1 MQSKGQ
7 GHVDNLD
14 IVFCGT
20 GWLPMVDAVQARLPD
35 GAKVR
40 VRDHDRPMAEEVA
53 DAHVILPSNGRI
65 DAESINGARN
75 LRLIQQPA
83 VGVEVVD
90 LEAAKASGV
99 PVCNAPGANAD
110 ALAQN
115 ALLLVLALAR
125 RLPEARRAFAERQIG
140 VPLGREL
147 TGKVLGI
154 IGLGRSG
161 SRLAEAGRALG
172 MEVVGVGSRS
182 SPRELEELL
191 SRADF
196 VSVHCPLT
204 PETRG
209 LLGGRELRLM
219 KRDACLVNC
228 ARGPIVSRDAL
239 ETSLAEGRLGG
250 AGLDVFWE
258 EPWDPDD
265 PLFSRE
271 DVVTLPHIGGSTVE
285 VFARVA
291 DLVVENVRRLR
302 AGEEL
307 LHRIV

>member
-1 MQSKGQ
+1 MP
-7 GHVDNLD
+7 DLD

-20 GWLPMVDAVQARLPD
+20 GWLPMVDAVRERLPA
-35 GAKVR
+35 GATLR
-40 VRDHDRPMAEEVA
+40 VRDYDRPMTDEVA

-65 DAESINGARN
+65 DADSIRGAKN

-83 VGVEVVD
+83 VGVDMVD
-90 LEAAKASGV
+90 LEAAKACGV

-115 ALLLVLALAR
+115 ALFLILALAR
-125 RLPEARRAFAERQIG
+125 RLPEARRAFAERQVG

-147 TGKVLGI
+147 TGKVLGV

-161 SRLAEAGRALG
+161 TRLAAAAEALG
-172 MEVVGVGSRS
+172 MEVVGVRS
-182 SPRELEELL
+182 SSSREELDALL

-196 VSVHCPLT
+196 VSLHCPLT

-209 LLGGRELRLM
+209 LLGAAELALM
-219 KRDACLVNC
+219 KPDAVLVNC
-228 ARGPIVSRDAL
+228 ARGPILQREAI
-239 ETSLAEGRLGG
+239 EAALAEGRLGG
-250 AGLDVFWE
+250 VGLDVFWE

-265 PLFSRE
+265 PLFARE
-271 DVVTLPHIGGSTVE
+271 DVVTLPHVGGSTVE

-291 DLVVENVRRLR
+291 DLVAENLRRLV

-307 LHRIV
+307 LHRIL

>member
-1 MQSKGQ
+1 MT
-7 GHVDNLD
+7 HLD

-20 GWLPMVDAVQARLPD
+20 GWLPMVDAVRERLPD
-35 GAKVR
+35 GATLR
-40 VRDHDRPMAEEVA
+40 VRDYDRPMADEVA
-53 DAHVILPSNGRI
+53 GAQVILPSNGRI
-65 DAESINGARN
+65 DAASIRGAKN

-83 VGVEVVD
+83 VGVDVVD
-90 LEAAKASGV
+90 LEAARACGV

-115 ALLLVLALAR
+115 ALFLILALAR
-125 RLPEARRAFAERQIG
+125 RLPEAQRAFAERQLG

-161 SRLAEAGRALG
+161 SRLAAAAEALG
-172 MEVVGVGSRS
+172 MEVMAVRS
-182 SPRELEELL
+182 SSSREELEALL

-196 VSVHCPLT
+196 VSLHCPLT
-204 PETRG
+204 PATRG
-209 LLGGRELRLM
+209 LIGTAELALM
-219 KRDACLVNC
+219 KPDAYLVNC
-228 ARGPIVSRDAL
+228 ARGPILEREAL
-239 ETSLAEGRLGG
+239 EAALAEGRLGG
-250 AGLDVFWE
+250 VGLDVFWE

-265 PLFSRE
+265 PLFARE
-271 DVVTLPHIGGSTVE
+271 DVVSLPHVGGSTVE

-291 DLVVENVRRLR
+291 DLVAENLRRLL

>member
-1 MQSKGQ
+1 MT
-7 GHVDNLD
+7 DLD

-20 GWLPMVDAVQARLPD
+20 GWLPMVDAVRTRLPE
-35 GAKVR
+35 GASVR
-40 VRDHDRPMAEEVA
+40 VRDADRTMADEVA

-65 DAESINGARN
+65 DAASIRGARN

-90 LEAAKASGV
+90 LETAKACGV

-115 ALLLVLALAR
+115 ALLLILSLAR
-125 RLPEARRAFAERQIG
+125 RLPEARRAFAERQLG

-147 TGKVLGI
+147 TGKVLGV

-161 SRLAEAGRALG
+161 SRLAEAARALG
-172 MEVVGVGSRS
+172 MEVVGVRSTSSR
-182 SPRELEELL
+182 RELEALL

-196 VSVHCPLT
+196 VSLHCPLT
-204 PETRG
+204 PDTRG
-209 LLGGRELRLM
+209 LLGAAELGLM
-219 KRDACLVNC
+219 KPDACLVNC
-228 ARGPIVSRDAL
+228 ARGPIIEREAL
-239 ETSLAEGRLGG
+239 ESALAEGRLGG
-250 AGLDVFWE
+250 VGLDVFWQ
-258 EPWDPDD
+258 EPWDPGE
-265 PLFSRE
+265 PLFGRE
-271 DVVTLPHIGGSTVE
+271 DVVTLPHVGGSTVE

-291 DLVVENVRRLR
+291 DLVVENIRRLL

-307 LHRIV
+307 LHRVV

>member
-1 MQSKGQ
+1 MTE
-7 GHVDNLD
+7 LD
-14 IVFCGT
+14 VVFCGT
-20 GWLPMVDAVQARLPD
+20 GWLPMVGAVRARLPE
-35 GAKVR
+35 GASLR
-40 VRDHDRPMAEEVA
+40 VRDYDRPMAEEVA

-65 DAESINGARN
+65 DAASIRGARN

-83 VGVEVVD
+83 VGVDVVD
-90 LEAAKASGV
+90 LETAKACGV

-115 ALLLVLALAR
+115 ALLLILALAR
-125 RLPEARRAFAERQIG
+125 RLPEARRAFAERHVG

-147 TGKVLGI
+147 TGKVLGV

-161 SRLAEAGRALG
+161 SRLAAAARALG
-172 MEVVGVGSRS
+172 MDVVGVRSTSSRE
-182 SPRELEELL
+182 ELEALL

-196 VSVHCPLT
+196 VSLHCPLT
-204 PETRG
+204 PETHG
-209 LLGGRELRLM
+209 LLGEAELRLM

-228 ARGPIVSRDAL
+228 ARGPIIEREAL
-239 ETSLAEGRLGG
+239 EASLVEGRLGG

-258 EPWDPDD
+258 EPWDPDE
-265 PLFSRE
+265 PLFARE

-291 DLVVENVRRLR
+291 DLVAENIRRLL

>member
-1 MQSKGQ
+1 MT
-7 GHVDNLD
+7 DLD

-20 GWLPMVDAVQARLPD
+20 GWLPMVDAVRALLPA
-35 GAKVR
+35 GASLR
-40 VRDHDRPMAEEVA
+40 VRDYDRPVAEEVA

-65 DAESINGARN
+65 DAAAIRGARN

-90 LEAAKASGV
+90 LEAARACGV
-99 PVCNAPGANAD
+99 PVCNAPGSNAD

-115 ALLLVLALAR
+115 ALLLILALAR
-125 RLPEARRAFAERQIG
+125 RLPEARRAFAERRVG

-147 TGKVLGI
+147 TGKVLGV

-161 SRLAEAGRALG
+161 TRLAAAARALG
-172 MEVVGVGSRS
+172 MEVVAVRS
-182 SPRELEELL
+182 SSSRPELEALL
-191 SRADF
+191 ARADF
-196 VSVHCPLT
+196 VSLHCPLT
-204 PETRG
+204 SGTRG
-209 LLGGRELRLM
+209 LLGAAELALM

-228 ARGPIVSRDAL
+228 ARGPIVVREAL
-239 ETSLAEGRLGG
+239 EEALAEGRLGG

-265 PLFSRE
+265 PLFARE

-291 DLVVENVRRLR
+291 DLVVENIRRLL

>member
-1 MQSKGQ
+1 MTE
-7 GHVDNLD
+7 LD

-20 GWLPMVDAVQARLPD
+20 GWLPMVDAVRERLPD
-35 GAKVR
+35 GATVR
-40 VRDHDRPMAEEVA
+40 VRNYDRPMAEEVA

-65 DAESINGARN
+65 DAASIRGARN

-90 LEAAKASGV
+90 LETAKACGV

-115 ALLLVLALAR
+115 ALFLILALAR
-125 RLPEARRAFAERQIG
+125 RLPEARRAFAERQVG

-147 TGKVLGI
+147 TGKVLGV
-154 IGLGRSG
+154 IGLGQSG
-161 SRLAEAGRALG
+161 TRLAAAAEALG
-172 MEVVGVGSRS
+172 MEVVGVRS
-182 SPRELEELL
+182 SSTREELEALL

-196 VSVHCPLT
+196 VSLHCPLT
-204 PETRG
+204 PGTRG
-209 LLGGRELRLM
+209 LLGSAELGLM
-219 KRDACLVNC
+219 KPDACLVNC
-228 ARGPIVSRDAL
+228 ARGPILQREAL
-239 ETSLAEGRLGG
+239 ELALSEGRLGG
-250 AGLDVFWE
+250 VGLDVFWE

-265 PLFSRE
+265 PLFARE
-271 DVVTLPHIGGSTVE
+271 DVVTLPHVGGSTVE

-291 DLVVENVRRLR
+291 DLVVENLRRLL

>member
-1 MQSKGQ
+1 MSA
-7 GHVDNLD
+7 LE

-20 GWLPMVDAVQARLPD
+20 GWLPMVDAVRSRLPE
-35 GAKVR
+35 GASLR
-40 VRDHDRPMAEEVA
+40 VRDYVRPLPEEVA
-53 DAHVILPSNGRI
+53 GAHVILPSNAHI
-65 DAESINGARN
+65 DAEAIAAARD

-90 LEAAKASGV
+90 LEAARGRGV

-115 ALLLVLALAR
+115 ALLLILALAR
-125 RLPEARRAFAERQIG
+125 RLPEARRAFAERRIG

-147 TGKVLGI
+147 TGKVLGV
-154 IGLGRSG
+154 IGLGKSG
-161 SRLAEAGRALG
+161 SRLAVAAEALG
-172 MEVVGVGSRS
+172 MEVVGVRSTSSR
-182 SPRELEELL
+182 EELDAL
-191 SRADF
+191 LARADF
-196 VSVHCPLT
+196 ISLHLPLT
-204 PETRG
+204 PATRG
-209 LLGGRELRLM
+209 LLGEAELALV
-219 KRDACLVNC
+219 KPGACVVNC
-228 ARGPIVSRDAL
+228 ARGPIIDRDAL
-239 ETSLAEGRLGG
+239 ESALASGRLGG

-265 PLFSRE
+265 PLFARD
-271 DVVTLPHIGGSTVE
+271 DVVTLPHVGGSTVE

-291 DLVVENVRRLR
+291 DLVAENIRRLM

>member
-1 MQSKGQ
+1 MTE
-7 GHVDNLD
+7 LD

-20 GWLPMVDAVQARLPD
+20 GWLPMVDAVRARLPE
-35 GAKVR
+35 GASVR
-40 VRDHDRPMAEEVA
+40 VRDYDRPIAEEVA

-65 DAESINGARN
+65 DGASIRGAQN

-90 LEAAKASGV
+90 LDAAKACGV

-115 ALLLVLALAR
+115 ALLLILALAR
-125 RLPEARRAFAERQIG
+125 RLPEARRAFAERRVG

-147 TGKVLGI
+147 TGKVLGV

-161 SRLAEAGRALG
+161 LRLAGAAGALG
-172 MEVVGVGSRS
+172 MEVVGVRSASSRQ
-182 SPRELEELL
+182 ELEALL

-196 VSVHCPLT
+196 VSLHCPLT
-204 PETRG
+204 PETQG
-209 LLGGRELRLM
+209 LIGEAELGLM
-219 KRDACLVNC
+219 KRGAYLVNC
-228 ARGPIVSRDAL
+228 ARGSIIDRGAL
-239 ETSLAEGRLGG
+239 EAALAEGQLGG
-250 AGLDVFWE
+250 VGMDVFWE
-258 EPWDPDD
+258 EPWDPDE
-265 PLFSRE
+265 PLFTRD

-291 DLVVENVRRLR
+291 DLVLENIRRLR

>member
-1 MQSKGQ
+1 MTE
-7 GHVDNLD
+7 LD

-20 GWLPMVDAVQARLPD
+20 GWLPMVDAVRERLPD
-35 GAKVR
+35 GATVR
-40 VRDHDRPMAEEVA
+40 VRDYDRPMAEEVA

-65 DAESINGARN
+65 DAASIRGARN

-90 LEAAKASGV
+90 LETAKACGV

-115 ALLLVLALAR
+115 ALFLILALAR
-125 RLPEARRAFAERQIG
+125 RLPEARRAFAERQVG

-147 TGKVLGI
+147 TGKVLGV
-154 IGLGRSG
+154 IGLGQSG
-161 SRLAEAGRALG
+161 TRLAAAAEALG
-172 MEVVGVGSRS
+172 MEVVGVRS
-182 SPRELEELL
+182 SSSREELEALL

-196 VSVHCPLT
+196 VSLHCPLT
-204 PETRG
+204 PGTRG
-209 LLGGRELRLM
+209 LLGSAELGLM
-219 KRDACLVNC
+219 KPDACLVNC
-228 ARGPIVSRDAL
+228 ARGPILQREAL
-239 ETSLAEGRLGG
+239 ELALSEGRLGG
-250 AGLDVFWE
+250 VGLDVFWE

-265 PLFSRE
+265 PLFARE
-271 DVVTLPHIGGSTVE
+271 DVVTLPHVGGSTVE

-291 DLVVENVRRLR
+291 DLVVENLRRLLAR
-302 AGEEL
+302 EEL